1 MGEPMRS
8 PLLATF
14 CGAVLAFAVLA
25 TAPAAAQQQV
35 TTTYGPFVLNSTS
48 GTQLSNAVLTINTST
63 TGVLLVEYTAAATH
77 CSDVRMHFLVDG
89 VERALS
95 GFLTP
100 GQSSGF
106 FDVGPVSAGAHT
118 VTLQAEGR
126 VGGCNTGALQGWG
139 GTSMITVSVA
149 AAGAADIPGPG
160 LLATLIAFA
169 LGALAFGPWR
179 RRR

>member
-1 MGEPMRS
+1 MRN
-8 PLLATF
+8 PLRAMIRGAILAL
-14 CGAVLAFAVLA
+14 AVLCA
-25 TAPAAAQQQV
+25 APAMAQQQV

-48 GTQLSNAVLTINTST
+48 GTQLSNAIHTINVST

-77 CSDVRMHFLVDG
+77 CSDVRMHFLIDG

-100 GQSSGF
+100 GQGSGF
-106 FDVGPVSAGAHT
+106 FDVGPVTAGAHT
-118 VTLQAEGR
+118 VALQAEGR
-126 VGGCNTGALQGWG
+126 VGGCNTGALAGWG
-139 GTSMITVSVA
+139 GTSMITISVA
-149 AAGAADIPGPG
+149 AAAADIPGPG
-160 LLATLIAFA
+160 MLATLVAFV